1 MGLLA
6 ATGKGATSL
15 VDLILKKFGN
25 DVDGATQ
32 ELVRMGGF
40 PEPVARRIA
49 TGELPMD
56 AESVAKRVQDQGH
69 GNVVYR
75 GINGEYDPDKAGYYQ
90 MFTTSKQDAAEYG
103 DNLLEVRLN
112 LGDNAVVDGRGRN
125 FNSIPTEDGRLVR
138 TDDLAHEARE
148 AGRDSLTIRNI
159 HDKADNEIPR
169 RPASS
174 NSGPSDEEIMRE
186 LGLDY
191 SPSTSASP
199 APDARNYDPVD
210 VDVVYDPSRIRSVN
224 AAYDPQYT
232 GPNIMGSA
240 ALPVAA
246 GLLTAGQSEDAD
258 ASIAALAA
266 RGLKVIRN
274 GDDYDLIDDATS
286 DYAGK
291 MTTEELLNGNL
302 WSLDTQLGP
311 NYRGQGIGNEYY
323 DAVEEVSGK
332 ALEPSP
338 WLSADGAKFWAKRNP
353 EALARMVDED
363 KFYDGQNYEQAK
375 SVLEDF
381 GYYAE
386 RGNADPRLLAGIAG
400 TTAAG
405 LAAPGILNAP
415 PVVAVGTPQ
424 TDSGILSAQLN
435 NHDQGVDQHM
445 LNLGIDP
452 RENPMYDYGAFLPV
466 RQNIVT
472 GKSEMA
478 MPSFLRD
485 TIRGLLDVA
494 ESRNSGV
501 FRPDG
506 LFEML

>member
-1 MGLLA
+1 
-6 ATGKGATSL
+6 
-15 VDLILKKFGN
+15 
-25 DVDGATQ
+25 
-32 ELVRMGGF
+32 
-40 PEPVARRIA
+40 
-49 TGELPMD
+49 MD

-246 GLLTAGQSEDAD
+246 GLLSAGQSEDAD
-258 ASIAALAA
+258 AGLAAPMIKDSGFISAPRSEGLMDLTMAA
-266 RGLKVIRN
+266 RGLERRLEGSPASLLFPEGLVNYLETVNRRTEDPNAMTRIM
-274 GDDYDLIDDATS
+274 GLVDLI
-286 DYAGK
+286 
-291 MTTEELLNGNL
+291 
-302 WSLDTQLGP
+302 P
-311 NYRGQGIGNEYY
+311 
-323 DAVEEVSGK
+323 
-332 ALEPSP
+332 
-338 WLSADGAKFWAKRNP
+338 
-353 EALARMVDED
+353 
-363 KFYDGQNYEQAK
+363 
-375 SVLEDF
+375 
-381 GYYAE
+381 
-386 RGNADPRLLAGIAG
+386 
-400 TTAAG
+400 
-405 LAAPGILNAP
+405 
-415 PVVAVGTPQ
+415 
-424 TDSGILSAQLN
+424 
-435 NHDQGVDQHM
+435 
-445 LNLGIDP
+445 
-452 RENPMYDYGAFLPV
+452 
-466 RQNIVT
+466 
-472 GKSEMA
+472 
-478 MPSFLRD
+478 
-485 TIRGLLDVA
+485 
-494 ESRNSGV
+494 
-501 FRPDG
+501 
-506 LFEML
+506 